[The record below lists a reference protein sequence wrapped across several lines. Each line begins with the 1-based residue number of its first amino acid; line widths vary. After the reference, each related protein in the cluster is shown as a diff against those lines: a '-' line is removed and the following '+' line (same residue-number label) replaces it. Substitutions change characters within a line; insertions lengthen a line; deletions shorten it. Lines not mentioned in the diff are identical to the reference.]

1 MVDLDELERRARRA
15 AERGRWWMAARVGL
29 VILPITCVSILGGA
43 DPGSCLCL
51 GAVLLGATTTLRGWH
66 RDGVRAVRLGL
77 SMGIVP
83 LVAVLLLQTCGAE
96 CAPLTRW
103 TGAEFACVLAG
114 VLAGAGVAFRAR
126 SEGYPVRTW
135 ALATAVASG
144 TAALGCIGLG
154 TGGLLVI
161 VAALAST
168 STVAWV
174 PMRTRSA

>member
-1 MVDLDELERRARRA
+1 MVDLDDLERRARRE
-15 AERGRWWMAARVGL
+15 AERGRWRMAARVGL
-29 VILPITCVSILGGA
+29 VVLPLACVSILGGA

-51 GAVLLGATTTLRGWH
+51 GAVLLGATTTLRWWH
-66 RDGVRAVRLGL
+66 RDGVLAVRLGL
-77 SMGIVP
+77 SMGVVP
-83 LVAVLLLQTCGAE
+83 LVAVLLMQACGAE

-103 TGAEFACVLAG
+103 TEAETACVLSG
-114 VLAGAGVAFRAR
+114 MLAGAGVAFRAW
-126 SEGYPVRTW
+126 SDGYPARTW
-135 ALATAVASG
+135 ALATAVAAG

-174 PMRTRSA
+174 PMRIRLA